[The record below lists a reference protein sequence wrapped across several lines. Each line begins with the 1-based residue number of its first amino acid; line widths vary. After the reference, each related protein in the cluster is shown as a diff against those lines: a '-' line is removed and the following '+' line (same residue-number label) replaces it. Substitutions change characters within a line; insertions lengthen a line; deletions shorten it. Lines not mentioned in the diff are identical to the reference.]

1 MRRHRLDDVARPL
14 TCHVVTSTAIVRP
27 LGRCRCRARII
38 FRACFFG
45 VENGRGGGSD
55 ITYLLNSD
63 DDMRRHRLDDVARLL
78 TCSVVAIV
86 RLRLSVELL
95 TWRVVVVGGGQ
106 TVAGGGG
113 GDEAEGDDGG

>member
-1 MRRHRLDDVARPL
+1 M
-14 TCHVVTSTAIVRP
+14 TTKCVVTSTAIVRP
-27 LGRCRCRARII
+27 LGRCRCRARVI
-38 FRACFFG
+38 FCACFFG
-45 VENGRGGGSD
+45 VENGRGGGSE
-55 ITYLLNSD
+55 ITYLFNSD
-63 DDMRRHRLDDVARLL
+63 DDMRRHRLDDVARPL

-86 RLRLSVELL
+86 RLRSSVELL